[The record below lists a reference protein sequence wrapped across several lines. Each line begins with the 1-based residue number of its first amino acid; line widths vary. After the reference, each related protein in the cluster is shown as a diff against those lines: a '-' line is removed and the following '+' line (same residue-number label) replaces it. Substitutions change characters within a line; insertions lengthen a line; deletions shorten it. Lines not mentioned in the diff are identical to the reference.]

1 MVMLSPPLY
10 EEREQ
15 WEKVVFGN
23 VVTGKYSTLSLVLIQ
38 AANFIGMDPLCLW
51 DYKQS
56 EGISSLTRK
65 YLSFTLNIV
74 RSQM

>member
-10 EEREQ
+10 EERVQ
-15 WEKVVFGN
+15 WKKVAHGN

-51 DYKQS
+51 DYK
-56 EGISSLTRK
+56 
-65 YLSFTLNIV
+65 
-74 RSQM
+74 